1 MKPAPGLVRNLLSAE
16 VPRAIV
22 AAWVMAALVVPYSF
36 AVSSII
42 FGGPLLPFV
51 TAGAGLMMFGSIV
64 LCLLSAW
71 TSSYRGVVAN
81 PHEIPAAV
89 LGSVGAAVAAS
100 MAHVP
105 TNAAF
110 MTMVALLILSSVTTG
125 LMFLAIGHFRRADL
139 FRLVPYPLMGGF
151 FAGTGWVVTLAAF
164 SMMGGATLDWQT
176 IPRFLDTG
184 TLWKWVPGAAYG
196 LALVFTMRRFGSAT
210 ILLWSIVLVTGAFH
224 LVLLA
229 LDISPAEAA
238 AAGLLVSGIP
248 DGGLWPPF
256 GPGDFTHVQWSVVA
270 EHIPS
275 VFVVA
280 MVTLVGLVMNANAL
294 EVATGEDIDLDR
306 EFRVAGYSGVAAG
319 AGGSAPGY
327 VTFVLS
333 LASRKMGATTPWTG
347 TFTALWLCLTLLLGS
362 SALEFLPNAVIG
374 GIVLFVGIDLLFIWL
389 VEVRNRLHWAD
400 YGTVVLIAFT
410 IAAFGFL
417 EGIAVGFL
425 TALILF
431 ASRMARMDPIESSL
445 TGESLRS
452 HKVRSVPERAI
463 LVKEADRIRIFRLR
477 GYLFFGSAYRLMLA
491 LRRHQNDP
499 PPPSFVVLD
508 CTSVLGFDVSAINVL
523 AKYLRALHEDA
534 VEVVICTR
542 SARLKSNV
550 VRSLGRE
557 VRDRIRFEADLDHAL
572 ERCEDGA
579 IAEASRR
586 QASARTDARGTLLEH
601 VADELEDYLDRLVV
615 FEELAEKLGP
625 WTERRAHEAGETLTP
640 LGGGH
645 EGIQLVVSGRASV
658 HDAHGARLSQL
669 GPGSVLDARA
679 AVAAR
684 RVSSRAAA
692 DDPCVTMTLT
702 AAGRRVLEAT
712 DPDLC
717 LELYRYVI
725 SER

>member
-1 MKPAPGLVRNLLSAE
+1 MKPASALVRDALSAE

-22 AAWVMAALVVPYSF
+22 AAWVIAALTVPYSF

-51 TAGAGLMMFGSIV
+51 TASAGLMMFGSIM

-100 MAHVP
+100 MAHVLP
-105 TNAAF
+105 AHAAF

-151 FAGTGWVVTLAAF
+151 FAGTGWVVTL
-164 SMMGGATLDWQT
+164 
-176 IPRFLDTG
+176 
-184 TLWKWVPGAAYG
+184 
-196 LALVFTMRRFGSAT
+196 
-210 ILLWSIVLVTGAFH
+210 
-224 LVLLA
+224 
-229 LDISPAEAA
+229 
-238 AAGLLVSGIP
+238 
-248 DGGLWPPF
+248 
-256 GPGDFTHVQWSVVA
+256 
-270 EHIPS
+270 
-275 VFVVA
+275 
-280 MVTLVGLVMNANAL
+280 VGLVMNANAL
-294 EVATGEDIDLDR
+294 EVATSEEVDLDR
-306 EFRVAGYSGVAAG
+306 EFRVAGLSGVVAG

-333 LASRKMGATTPWTG
+333 LASRKMGATTPWTE

-362 SALEFLPNAVIG
+362 TALEFLPNAVIG
-374 GIVLFVGIDLLFIWL
+374 GIVLFIGVDLLFNWL

-417 EGIAVGFL
+417 EGIAVSFL
-425 TALILF
+425 AALILF
-431 ASRMARMDPIESSL
+431 ATRMARMDPIESSL

-452 HKVRSVPERAI
+452 HKVHSVPERAI

-491 LRRHQNDP
+491 LRRQQDDA

-508 CTSVLGFDVSAINVL
+508 CTSVLGFDVSAIHVL
-523 AKYLRALHEDA
+523 AKYLRALPENA
-534 VEVVICTR
+534 VEVVICMR

-550 VRSLGRE
+550 ARSLARE

-572 ERCEDGA
+572 ERCED
-579 IAEASRR
+579 SR
-586 QASARTDARGTLLEH
+586 
-601 VADELEDYLDRLVV
+601 
-615 FEELAEKLGP
+615 
-625 WTERRAHEAGETLTP
+625 
-640 LGGGH
+640 
-645 EGIQLVVSGRASV
+645 
-658 HDAHGARLSQL
+658 ARLDGAVRGSANERGFQYEL
-669 GPGSVLDARA
+669 GWL
-679 AVAAR
+679 
-684 RVSSRAAA
+684 
-692 DDPCVTMTLT
+692 
-702 AAGRRVLEAT
+702 
-712 DPDLC
+712 
-717 LELYRYVI
+717 
-725 SER
+725 